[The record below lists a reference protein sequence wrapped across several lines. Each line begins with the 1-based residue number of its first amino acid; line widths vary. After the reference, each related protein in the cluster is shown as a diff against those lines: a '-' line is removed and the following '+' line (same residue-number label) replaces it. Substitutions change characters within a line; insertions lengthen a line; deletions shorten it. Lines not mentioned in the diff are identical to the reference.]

1 MVRYITDDEEE
12 LRTLR
17 EAPPAAY
24 LVLLVQGKA
33 SQSFPLREE
42 IELGRERGNTVV
54 VADRKVSRRHARLT
68 PIDDTFI
75 LSDLGS
81 ANGTYVNGVLIGQPT
96 RLKHNDRF
104 VIGDT
109 TFLYTST
116 PPNPQ
121 DVYTPPPVPSP
132 AASLRA
138 GDYTRNPLSMEM
150 DSRQARFWLV
160 IGCLALVI
168 VALLIV
174 LAMLFG
180 LFIGRSQLLGLVPD
194 ILAIF

>member
-17 EAPPAAY
+17 ESPPTAY

-33 SQSFPLREE
+33 GQSFPLRQE

-68 PIDDTFI
+68 PIDDTYI

-81 ANGTYVNGVLIGQPT
+81 ANGTYVNGVLMGQPT

-109 TFLYTST
+109 TFLYTVT

-121 DVYTPPPVPSP
+121 DVYAPPPMPPQVASP
-132 AASLRA
+132 QA
-138 GDYTRNPLSMEM
+138 GRYSPGLLPLNSG
-150 DSRQARFWLV
+150 QARFWLV

-168 VALLIV
+168 VSLLVV
-174 LAMLFG
+174 LALLFG
-180 LFIGRSQLLGLVPD
+180 LFIGRSALIGLIPFLIASV
-194 ILAIF
+194 L

>member
-17 EAPPAAY
+17 ESPPAAY

-33 SQSFPLREE
+33 GQSFPLRQE

-68 PIDDTFI
+68 PIDDTYI

-81 ANGTYVNGVLIGQPT
+81 ANGTYLNGVLIGQPT

-109 TFLYTST
+109 IFLYTVT
-116 PPNPQ
+116 LPDPQ
-121 DVYTPPPVPSP
+121 DVYTPPPKPLPVPSP
-132 AASLRA
+132 LAGNYSPNQFSLK
-138 GDYTRNPLSMEM
+138 SEKV
-150 DSRQARFWLV
+150 RFWLV

-180 LFIGRSQLLGLVPD
+180 LFIGRSQLLGLVPGL
-194 ILAIF
+194 LAPVS

>member
-17 EAPPAAY
+17 ESPPTAY

-33 SQSFPLREE
+33 GQSFPLRQE

-109 TFLYTST
+109 TFLYTIT

-121 DVYTPPPVPSP
+121 DVYTPPVPSP
-132 AASLRA
+132 AASPRA
-138 GDYTRNPLSMEM
+138 GNYSPNLLPL
-150 DSRQARFWLV
+150 DSGQARFWLV

-168 VALLIV
+168 VSLLIV
-174 LAMLFG
+174 LALLFG
-180 LFIGRSQLLGLVPD
+180 LFIGRSAFLGLVPGL
-194 ILAIF
+194 LASVS